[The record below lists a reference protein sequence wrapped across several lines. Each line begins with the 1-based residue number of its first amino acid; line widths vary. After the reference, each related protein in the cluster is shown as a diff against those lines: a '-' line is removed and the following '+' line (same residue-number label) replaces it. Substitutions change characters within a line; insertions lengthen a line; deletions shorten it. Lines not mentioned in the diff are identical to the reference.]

1 MSSKPE
7 IEDVSLDEEELQEA
21 LSVLAGSDPDNCS
34 YSRGYVKRQA
44 VFACNTCSSSASEP
58 AGICLACANCCHDG
72 HDILELYTK
81 RNFRCDCGNSKFGEF
96 RCKLTPV
103 KDEKNL
109 KNLYNHNYS
118 GTYCSCARPYPD
130 EEDQVNDEMIQC
142 VVCEDWFHGRHLGG
156 TPPDTA
162 ELQEM
167 VCQSCM
173 NAAPFLW
180 TYAAHHAIP
189 PVAQPEPEQEV
200 VDVEGQ
206 EEGCEPTAAEELSA
220 GPQEKSPEASLK
232 IPSVKR
238 THEEATVGSGCRL
251 EHLQKLGPERQRHG
265 AVFWP
270 STWRSKLCTCTSC
283 KRVYV
288 DSKVS
293 FLLDPSDSLV
303 AYETRGVMEPFGKHP
318 LLALTESMDRV
329 QQLEIIYGYNEL
341 TTAVTEFLH
350 QCAAEGKEVTVE
362 DVHQC
367 FEKLQDRKRRRL
379 V

>member
-1 MSSKPE
+1 MTSNPR
-7 IEDVSLDEEELQEA
+7 IEDSSLDEEELEEA
-21 LSVLAGSDPDNCS
+21 LCVLAGSDPDNCS

-44 VFACNTCSSSASEP
+44 VFACSTCSSSASEP

-96 RCKLTPV
+96 RCKLTPA

-109 KNLYNHNYS
+109 KNLYNHNYR
-118 GTYCSCARPYPD
+118 GTYCTCARLYPD

-142 VVCEDWFHGRHLGG
+142 VICEDWFHSQHLGG
-156 TPPDTA
+156 AAQDTA

-180 TYAAHHAIP
+180 TYATHYGIP
-189 PVAQPEPEQEV
+189 SVAQSEPEHEV
-200 VDVEGQ
+200 VDVEGH
-206 EEGCEPTAAEELSA
+206 EEGREKTPAEELSA
-220 GPQEKSPEASLK
+220 ESPEASLK
-232 IPSVKR
+232 KIPSDKW
-238 THEEATVGSGCRL
+238 THKEATAGSGCRL
-251 EHLQKLGPERQRHG
+251 ADLQKLGPERPRRG

-270 STWRSKLCTCTSC
+270 DTWRSKLCTCTSC

-288 DSKVS
+288 DLNVS
-293 FLLDPSDSLV
+293 FLLDPSDSMV
-303 AYETRGVMEPFGKHP
+303 AYETRGLMEPFGKHP
-318 LLALTESMDRV
+318 LLALTESMGRA
-329 QQLEIIYGYNEL
+329 QQLEIIYGYNEM
-341 TTAVTEFLH
+341 TTAVTELVQ
-350 QCAAEGKEVTVE
+350 QCATEGKEVTAE
-362 DVHQC
+362 DVRQC